1 MEAFLIIRFFY
12 SRILNIIQ
20 HTIEAKAISQST
32 IRIVFITRNCES
44 GLKKA
49 NTIIKAIDIT
59 RIVLQI
65 FFFFFMSLV

>member
-20 HTIEAKAISQST
+20 HTIEAKAINQST